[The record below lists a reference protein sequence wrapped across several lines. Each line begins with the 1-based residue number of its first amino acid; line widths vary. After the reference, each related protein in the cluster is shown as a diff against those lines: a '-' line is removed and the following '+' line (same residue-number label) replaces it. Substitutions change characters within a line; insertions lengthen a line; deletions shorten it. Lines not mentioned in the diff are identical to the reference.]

1 MSAFE
6 YDAPNLH
13 QLLDGLNK
21 EEAEAARQL
30 LGISLFLGAP
40 GLAVLRHFLDSLLL
54 FGLGRLLV
62 LFLERIGMPARE
74 VESVHALSSW
84 FELTLFASFAG
95 FSLLDIFKARF
106 GAHARRTGG
115 EAS

>member
-1 MSAFE
+1 M
-6 YDAPNLH
+6 
-13 QLLDGLNK
+13 
-21 EEAEAARQL
+21 
-30 LGISLFLGAP
+30 LGISLFLGTP

-74 VESVHALSSW
+74 IESVHKLASW
-84 FELTLFASFAG
+84 FELTVFASFAG

-106 GAHARRTGG
+106 RSHVRRDRG